1 MTPAELYRVKA
12 AEFAVRAQ
20 AEPSPRLQIEY
31 AKMAA
36 GYIHLAELA
45 DRNMLTDVTYETPIS
60 KADSLDSA

>member
-12 AEFAVRAQ
+12 AEFAARAQ
-20 AEPSPRLQIEY
+20 AEPSSRMQIEY

-45 DRNMLTDVTYETPIS
+45 DRNMLTDVTYEPSI
-60 KADSLDSA
+60 KADSSDSV